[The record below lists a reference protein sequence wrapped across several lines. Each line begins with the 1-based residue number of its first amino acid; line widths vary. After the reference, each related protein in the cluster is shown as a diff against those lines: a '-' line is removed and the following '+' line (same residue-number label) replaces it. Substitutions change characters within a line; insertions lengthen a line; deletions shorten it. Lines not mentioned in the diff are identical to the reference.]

1 MDQHSGRTVAVA
13 LAVAAG
19 VFWSGAAPAQT
30 TVKIGIGTQDTTT
43 NTVVATIGP
52 VTAEAAIQLGIPVAV
67 QPTVS
72 TIPALVDAI
81 AAHVSRGRF
90 VST

>member
-1 MDQHSGRTVAVA
+1 
-13 LAVAAG
+13 
-19 VFWSGAAPAQT
+19 
-30 TVKIGIGTQDTTT
+30 
-43 NTVVATIGP
+43 VATIGP
-52 VTAEAAIQLGIPVAV
+52 VTADAAIQLGIPVTV